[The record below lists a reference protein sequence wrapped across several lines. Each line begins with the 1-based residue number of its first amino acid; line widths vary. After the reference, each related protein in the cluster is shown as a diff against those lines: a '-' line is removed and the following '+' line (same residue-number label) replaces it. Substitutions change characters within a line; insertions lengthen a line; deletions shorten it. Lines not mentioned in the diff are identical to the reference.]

1 MLLARDRQ
9 GYANISRL
17 FTLSNAAGRR
27 EPRLDPTH
35 LPEHA
40 GGVTLLTGGRDG
52 PLSRL
57 LTEGRRKDAG
67 RLLHAYREW
76 LGHDAVYV
84 ELQQNFLEGDTARNR
99 ELTAT
104 GPERGCPYGGHQ

>member
-17 FTLSNAAGRR
+17 FTLANAAGRR

-35 LPEHA
+35 LPEHSS
-40 GGVTLLTGGRDG
+40 GVILLTGGRDG

-67 RLLHAYREW
+67 RLLHDYREW
-76 LGHDAVYV
+76 LDHDAVYV

-99 ELTAT
+99 ELAALAHSA
-104 GPERGCPYGGHQ
+104 GAPYGGHQ